1 MKKRKFLSLLGITTM
16 VGSAVIASVAQQ
28 CSDNINLSRRE
39 ILNSAMN
46 QINTYNSAVENNLSR
61 SSVALV
67 NSFNSFGRQIFKN
80 SDVTLETV
88 SFSTSQI
95 EIDAIGSSVIVLDR
109 NAIFSFSNGISFTPN
124 TEATNTGLSEGFQLT
139 NITFTPGNDIENAL
153 VNNLSSPPELDL
165 LNNVLFN
172 NPFSS
177 ARTYNVQNFIK
188 IFNDGIG
195 ASTTQQT
202 GITTSNPDFFG
213 SDPNSFNYSFS
224 IRDLANSETSVNA
237 YDFSLVVVSLNGN
250 ILNAGEQSF
259 VSQEDYLF
267 RIDFE
272 NYLTDESIESNSKYA
287 VSSSDFS
294 IDSST
299 FVQSAT
305 STFFSLSRSN
315 SETEQNVIRLI
326 QRDTAG
332 LFFTITDPSTNSPNN
347 AAFADEDVESI
358 TSDIAIEQIRTQAIS
373 TSDDNFN
380 IFLVIDNLRFFYNSP
395 PSISP
400 SVNTFVS
407 SDRIGPYAETPQNA
421 EVGTP
426 IILSFSLSARDD
438 IDLPGDGE
446 VFGNVFINAEP
457 SPN

>member
-272 NYLTDESIESNSKYA
+272 NYLTDESIESNSKYT

-326 QRDTAG
+326 QRDT
-332 LFFTITDPSTNSPNN
+332 
-347 AAFADEDVESI
+347 V
-358 TSDIAIEQIRTQAIS
+358 
-373 TSDDNFN
+373 
-380 IFLVIDNLRFFYNSP
+380 
-395 PSISP
+395 
-400 SVNTFVS
+400 
-407 SDRIGPYAETPQNA
+407 
-421 EVGTP
+421 
-426 IILSFSLSARDD
+426 
-438 IDLPGDGE
+438 
-446 VFGNVFINAEP
+446 
-457 SPN
+457 